1 MDNNNKERIDNIR
14 ERIKHLQDIGIKM
27 SVYAV
32 YLDIPLKKVYN
43 FINGKINFA
52 KDSEKL
58 DELEN
63 LLEELEEIFFSDKN
77 D

>member
-1 MDNNNKERIDNIR
+1 MENNNKERIDSIR
-14 ERIKHLQDIGIKM
+14 ERIKRLQDIGIKM

-52 KDSEKL
+52 KDQDTL
-58 DELEN
+58 DELER
-63 LLEELEEIFFSDKN
+63 LIEELEEIFFKN
-77 D
+77 N

>member
-1 MDNNNKERIDNIR
+1 MENKERIENIKY
-14 ERIKHLQDIGIKM
+14 RIRRLQDIGIKV
-27 SVYAV
+27 SVYAT
-32 YLDIPLKKVYN
+32 YLNIPLKKVYN
-43 FINGKINFA
+43 FINGRVNFV

-63 LLEELEEIFFSDKN
+63 LLEELEDIFFDNKN

>member
-1 MDNNNKERIDNIR
+1 MENKERVNNIR
-14 ERIKHLQDIGIKM
+14 DRVRRLSEIGVKP
-27 SVYAV
+27 SVYAT
-32 YLDIPLKKVYN
+32 YLNIPLKKIYN
-43 FINGKINFA
+43 FINGKVNFA

-58 DELEN
+58 DDLEN

>member
-1 MDNNNKERIDNIR
+1 MDNKERIENIKD
-14 ERIKHLQDIGIKM
+14 RIKRLQEIGVKV
-27 SVYAV
+27 SVYAT
-32 YLDIPLKKVYN
+32 YLNIPIKKLYN

-58 DELEN
+58 DELEA
-63 LLEELEEIFFSDKN
+63 LLEELEEIFFSNKN

>member
-1 MDNNNKERIDNIR
+1 MDNKERVEMIR
-14 ERIKHLQDIGIKM
+14 NKIKRLQEIGIKM
-27 SVYAV
+27 SVYSV
-32 YLDIPLKKVYN
+32 FLDIPLKKVYN